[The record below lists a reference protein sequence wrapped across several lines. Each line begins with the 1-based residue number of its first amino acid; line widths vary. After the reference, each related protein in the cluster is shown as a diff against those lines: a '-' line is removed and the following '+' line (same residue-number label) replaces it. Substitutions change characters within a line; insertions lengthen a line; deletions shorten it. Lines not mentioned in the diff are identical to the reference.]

1 MSGGELLRDRIC
13 AAFERGIYVAAM
25 LLCLLLPPLVGCTR
39 EFIVRNLDDASQIQ
53 ASLNLIRQELV
64 LTFPDGETAVGTV
77 RTLTTE
83 AIGEGS
89 LFFGAN
95 VGLMLGRNVGI
106 ERLYG
111 HVRAI
116 GNRDTTIEAVLA
128 VDWLG
133 HGYGVAKTS
142 DGREW
147 PIAF

>member
-1 MSGGELLRDRIC
+1 LRALVPACLIVVLS
-13 AAFERGIYVAAM
+13 AACSRD
-25 LLCLLLPPLVGCTR
+25 
-39 EFIVRNLDDASQIQ
+39 FIVTNLDDGSHIYAT
-53 ASLNLIRQELV
+53 LNVVERELT
-64 LTFPDGETAVGTV
+64 LTLPDGETAVGTV
-77 RTLTTE
+77 GMLTTH

-95 VGLMLGRNVGI
+95 VGRMLGRNVGV

-116 GNRDTTIEAVLA
+116 GTRNTTIEAVLT

-133 HGYGVAKTS
+133 HGFGIAKTA
-142 DGREW
+142 DGRQW